1 MTLVFSLFPLY
12 QIDRFPY
19 TTAVLLLCW
28 SYKFYFILIMI
39 ILKSDIHIL
48 LSPILGNSWVS
59 PSSNISVALSIFS
72 YLFYYMYVGHFR
84 VTFHISI
91 STFSYFYYF
100 NLCSNFPIF
109 FKLPTTSVSCVK
121 CAIFNS
127 FILLLYNFCI
137 SLKKKKVLF
146 SMVFCF
152 FTFQTLSYH

>member
-1 MTLVFSLFPLY
+1 
-12 QIDRFPY
+12 
-19 TTAVLLLCW
+19 
-28 SYKFYFILIMI
+28 MI

-59 PSSNISVALSIFS
+59 PSSNISVALSILS

-109 FKLPTTSVSCVK
+109 LNYLLHLSAVSNVLFL
-121 CAIFNS
+121 IVLF
-127 FILLLYNFCI
+127 YFCI
-137 SLKKKKVLF
+137 ISVFLWKKKSLIFRGVLF
-146 SMVFCF
+146 LYILDSFLSLIVFNI
-152 FTFQTLSYH
+152 LRSAL

>member
-1 MTLVFSLFPLY
+1 
-12 QIDRFPY
+12 
-19 TTAVLLLCW
+19 
-28 SYKFYFILIMI
+28 MI

-137 SLKKKKVLF
+137 SLKKKKSLIFHGVLF
-146 SMVFCF
+146 LYILDSFLSLIVFNI
-152 FTFQTLSYH
+152 LRSAL

>member
-19 TTAVLLLCW
+19 STAVLLLCW

-59 PSSNISVALSIFS
+59 PSSNISVALSILS

-109 FKLPTTSVSCVK
+109 LNYLLHLSAVSNVLFL
-121 CAIFNS
+121 IVLF
-127 FILLLYNFCI
+127 YFCI
-137 SLKKKKVLF
+137 IS
-146 SMVFCF
+146 VF
-152 FTFQTLSYH
+152 L

>member
-1 MTLVFSLFPLY
+1 
-12 QIDRFPY
+12 
-19 TTAVLLLCW
+19 
-28 SYKFYFILIMI
+28 MI

-109 FKLPTTSVSCVK
+109 LNYLLHLSAVSNVLFL
-121 CAIFNS
+121 IVLF
-127 FILLLYNFCI
+127 YFCI
-137 SLKKKKVLF
+137 ISVFLWKKKSLIFHGVLF
-146 SMVFCF
+146 LYILDSFLSLIVFNI
-152 FTFQTLSYH
+152 LRSAL